1 MLGASR
7 GSMSRQVEVIEA
19 RRTAA
24 GFDQLAQEL
33 FSIADL
39 LGRERLLR
47 HALADSGQGEQA
59 RVALAREVFATR
71 VSPLA
76 TDVIA
81 EIVGERWSNDADLVS
96 AIEEL
101 GVQAAFA
108 VAESN
113 GQLDA
118 TEEEIFLFSRAIDES
133 STLQMA
139 LTDPSSSA
147 EVKASIVHDLLG
159 GRVTAASEQV
169 LAYTVGHLHG
179 RRIDSVIEHLC
190 ELAARQRDR
199 VVAEVR
205 VAQQL
210 DADQAARLADV
221 LSRLKGRTV
230 RLNVAVDPTVLGGVY
245 VKVGDEVIDGTVAAK
260 LEQARRVVLGQ

>member
-7 GSMSRQVEVIEA
+7 GSMSHQVEVLES

-24 GFDQLAQEL
+24 GFDALAQEL

-47 HALADSGQGEQA
+47 HALADSGQVEQA
-59 RVALAREVFATR
+59 RVALAREVFSSR
-71 VSPLA
+71 VSTLA
-76 TDVIA
+76 TDVLA
-81 EIVGERWSNDADLVS
+81 EIVGERWSTDTDLVS

-113 GQLDA
+113 GQLDS
-118 TEEEIFLFSRAIDES
+118 TEEEIFLFGRAIDES

-139 LTDPSSSA
+139 LTDPASTA
-147 EVKASIVHDLLG
+147 ETKASIVHDLLN
-159 GRVTAASEQV
+159 GRGTAATEQV
-169 LAYTVGHLHG
+169 LAFTVGHLHG

-190 ELAARQRDR
+190 DLAARQRER

-205 VAQQL
+205 VAQPL
-210 DADQAARLADV
+210 DADQTRRLADA
-221 LSRLKGRTV
+221 LSKLKGRTV
-230 RLNVAVDPTVLGGVY
+230 RLNVAVDPAVLGGVY

-260 LEQARRVVLGQ
+260 LEQARRVVLG